1 MSQQARRVGTAPVWS
16 FQQLNKT
23 MNRPTIKQTMTGMS
37 SKTRHTNRKVHI
49 HTQIKSSCRAGR
61 PNVQRRWPH
70 SRKPSHRNPSV
81 SLNILSDMWQPHTHT
96 HKYTWL
102 SYSRRS
108 VEKQVLWDWTQG
120 LCQLESA
127 LIAQRNHGI
136 WAWVNLDSCPSSPR
150 INELATQP
158 RCCWRHDDQQDKTL
172 SVKPKPYPKKTLP
185 LSKGQRSKVK
195 NEHCIWAQSLVLW
208 TRLTYLNNILENL
221 V

>member
-1 MSQQARRVGTAPVWS
+1 MSQQSRRGGTAPVWS
-16 FQQLNKT
+16 FLQLNKT
-23 MNRPTIKQTMTGMS
+23 MNRPTIKQTMTGTS
-37 SKTRHTNRKVHI
+37 SKTRHANRKV
-49 HTQIKSSCRAGR
+49 
-61 PNVQRRWPH
+61 
-70 SRKPSHRNPSV
+70 
-81 SLNILSDMWQPHTHT
+81 LMHT
-96 HKYTWL
+96 HKLNHFTGLDDPMYNADRTPENHHTGIHLSLWTSYQICGKRTHTYTWL

-136 WAWVNLDSCPSSPR
+136 WARVNLDSCPSSPR

-158 RCCWRHDDQQDKTL
+158 LCCWWHDDQQDKTL
-172 SVKPKPYPKKTLP
+172 SVKPKPYPRKALL

-195 NEHCIWAQSLVLW
+195 NEHCIWARSLVLW
-208 TRLTYLNNILENL
+208 TRLTYLNSILENL